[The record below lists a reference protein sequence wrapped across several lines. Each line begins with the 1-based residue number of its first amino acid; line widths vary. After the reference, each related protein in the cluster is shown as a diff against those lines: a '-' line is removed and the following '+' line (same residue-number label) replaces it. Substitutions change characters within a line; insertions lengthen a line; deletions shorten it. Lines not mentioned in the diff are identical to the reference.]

1 MLDIGHIS
9 SKSYYVMAERFQFV
23 ALLQVNTLPIKS
35 PARHLLTDRGDI
47 LCFDNLLLAR
57 LGSHFT

>member
-1 MLDIGHIS
+1 
-9 SKSYYVMAERFQFV
+9 MAKRFQFV
-23 ALLQVNTLPIKS
+23 ALLHLNTLHIKY